1 MLSTGHLTI
10 LQYNVRKSRKGV
22 MIPLFED
29 QRVQDIDILAIQ
41 EPWRNPAQATTY
53 HSLKRFFELLFDGR
67 SNNTRVCFFVN
78 KRLALSER
86 VLPTMHLTYITY
98 ISRL

>member
-1 MLSTGHLTI
+1 
-10 LQYNVRKSRKGV
+10 

-29 QRVQDIDILAIQ
+29 QRVQDVDILAIQ

-53 HSLKRFFELLFDGR
+53 HPLKGIFELVFEDK

-78 KRLALSER
+78 KRLALSEWSFTHNTPD
-86 VLPTMHLTYITY
+86 LCTLHLKIEKTSITHM
-98 ISRL
+98 LKLNF